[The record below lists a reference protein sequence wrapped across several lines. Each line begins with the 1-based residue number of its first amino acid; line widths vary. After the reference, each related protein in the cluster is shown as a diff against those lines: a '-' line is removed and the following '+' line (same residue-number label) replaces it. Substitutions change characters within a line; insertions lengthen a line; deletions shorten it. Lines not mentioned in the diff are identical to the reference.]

1 MRLTLDDVLGQPDW
15 GLEACNGG
23 EQAATVAVEGAH
35 SIDLPDPVPWL
46 QERWIML
53 TTGVQLRGN
62 AAAQRRLVAEL
73 ADGGIA
79 ALGLGLGIALERVP
93 KALLAEAAARDFPL
107 FTVPLETPFREIVSF
122 VNRSAVSSDLQ
133 ALRRLS
139 SMQRYL
145 LDAVHQTVPEQAL
158 VERVASLLDKA
169 EVAYLAPDGTPFAT
183 TAPGPAWCAA
193 ALRQADANLRE
204 FEYEGRWGVIAPVL
218 EGDAPAGWLA
228 ALLASATVT
237 RHVARPVVRTAGE
250 LLGLVSVTRLAA
262 LRERRERRG
271 RLGARLLRVI
281 AGETDEGLPA
291 ALAAEG
297 IDFTRPCRA
306 AILAVGGGEMSGAL
320 EAALDAGG
328 HDHAVATVGGETI
341 IIAQDDLAGLGARL
355 EADPRLA
362 AVRAGISEPFARL
375 EGAASAIDQ
384 ARLALTVTLAT
395 PGAPAVQAHEGLEPS
410 VALLGPRSAGP
421 LRERLVGALAPL
433 EEEPRLRAAVV
444 AYLDAELDVGRAALA
459 LGLHRNSVRYRLDR
473 AELLLGRNLRSPGT
487 VATIH
492 LALLAERLTTV
503 GRP

>member
-1 MRLTLDDVLGQPDW
+1 M
-15 GLEACNGG
+15 
-23 EQAATVAVEGAH
+23 
-35 SIDLPDPVPWL
+35 
-46 QERWIML
+46 
-53 TTGVQLRGN
+53 
-62 AAAQRRLVAEL
+62 
-73 ADGGIA
+73 
-79 ALGLGLGIALERVP
+79 
-93 KALLAEAAARDFPL
+93 
-107 FTVPLETPFREIVSF
+107 
-122 VNRSAVSSDLQ
+122 
-133 ALRRLS
+133 
-139 SMQRYL
+139 
-145 LDAVHQTVPEQAL
+145 
-158 VERVASLLDKA
+158 
-169 EVAYLAPDGTPFAT
+169 
-183 TAPGPAWCAA
+183 
-193 ALRQADANLRE
+193 
-204 FEYEGRWGVIAPVL
+204 
-218 EGDAPAGWLA
+218 
-228 ALLASATVT
+228 T

-306 AILAVGGGEMSGAL
+306 AILAVGGGEMSAAL

-328 HDHAVATVGGETI
+328 HDHAIATVGGETI
-341 IIAQDDLAGLGARL
+341 IIAQDDLAGLRRPAGGRSAFGGGAGR
-355 EADPRLA
+355 DQR
-362 AVRAGISEPFARL
+362 AVRAIGGRGVSDRP
-375 EGAASAIDQ
+375 GAAGAHRHVGH
-384 ARLALTVTLAT
+384 AR
-395 PGAPAVQAHEGLEPS
+395 AHPPCRPTRGS
-410 VALLGPRSAGP
+410 SRASRCSGPRSAGP